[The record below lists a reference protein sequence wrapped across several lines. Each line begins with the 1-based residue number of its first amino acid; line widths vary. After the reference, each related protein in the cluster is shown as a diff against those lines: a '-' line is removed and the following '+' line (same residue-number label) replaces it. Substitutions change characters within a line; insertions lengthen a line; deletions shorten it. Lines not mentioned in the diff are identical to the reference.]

1 MRRLPR
7 TGWSLVLLFIAAATA
22 AAQEPADRPA
32 RPPSDRPAA
41 RPATPTPDR
50 PAPPPADEPADRPA
64 PPATDEPADRPAPPP
79 VDQPADQPAAN
90 PAATNGRPAPKG
102 PVIGSHQ
109 IDLYDA
115 IQQVHQTLVSNPNSL
130 PDWILLAEL
139 SQDVALNVRADEAAG
154 YFRLARESY
163 ENALKLDPNNA
174 GIQAAAK
181 FLREQEANFEQFHN
195 NRRQATRTYL
205 DARRN
210 ELAGG
215 QVVPTVR
222 VYGAPIVAGQPAPVT
237 TTTTSPYG
245 PGYAYYQPLVTTQGQ
260 PYTYQQY
267 TNSYYSPNIYNRPGV
282 APMTLRQYSTL
293 LPAGPTSSAVR
304 QLTPGINPNPVTPA
318 PPPVP
323 GAIP

>member
-1 MRRLPR
+1 MLRHLRP
-7 TGWSLVLLFIAAATA
+7 GWTLALLLVAVATA

-32 RPPSDRPAA
+32 PPPADRPATKPA
-41 RPATPTPDR
+41 APPAERPA
-50 PAPPPADEPADRPA
+50 APPADEPAERPA
-64 PPATDEPADRPAPPP
+64 PPATDEPADRPAPPAT
-79 VDQPADQPAAN
+79 DQPADRPAAN
-90 PAATNGRPAPKG
+90 PPTTSGRSAPKG

-109 IDLYDA
+109 IDVYDA
-115 IQQVHQTLVSNPNSL
+115 IQQVRQALVSNPNSL

-139 SQDVALNVRADEAAG
+139 AQDVALSVPAEQAAG

-174 GIQAAAK
+174 GIQAAAR
-181 FLREQEANFEQFHN
+181 FLRDQEAGLDQFNN

-222 VYGAPIVAGQPAPVT
+222 VYGAPIVAGQPTPAT
-237 TTTTSPYG
+237 TTMTGPYG
-245 PGYAYYQPLVTTQGQ
+245 PGYPYYQPLVTTQGQ

-267 TNSYYSPNIYNRPGV
+267 TNSYYSPNLYNQPGV
-282 APMTLRQYSTL
+282 APMTLRQYNTDRKS
-293 LPAGPTSSAVR
+293 V
-304 QLTPGINPNPVTPA
+304 V
-318 PPPVP
+318 
-323 GAIP
+323 